1 MIIAILFFSL
11 ASAVCIQLFAKS
23 HLLSTQTVNQNHAV
37 IQAQNLAE
45 SYLALEGDIN
55 AMQDL
60 FSPSEQI
67 SDDTLRLTFDS
78 CWNLCSAENGGSY
91 QAELVHTP
99 AEGTGI
105 MEAQITVYDL
115 SAPEMPIYTIS
126 VMHHTAERGGTMS
139 NSSKKKQFGMNI
151 GSASIL
157 LVFVILCLVSF
168 AVLSIVSANAD
179 SRLSTRVLERTT
191 AYYDACNQAE
201 QSLAGM
207 DNTLRRV
214 YEASDSEDAYY
225 GSVGHGKSYVIP
237 ISDLQSLQV
246 TIEILYPL
254 SADDTFYRI
263 TAWQVLNTEDLQ

>member
-1 MIIAILFFSL
+1 MPRNKHRQKGFRTYYEAFQIQFIFNGNDHSDPVFLPGQRL
-11 ASAVCIQLFAKS
+11 CIQLFAKS

-37 IQAQNLAE
+37 TQAQNLAE

-67 SDDTLRLTFDS
+67 SENTLRLTFDT

-105 MEAQITVYDL
+105 MEARSPCMTCLHRRCLFIQFLSCITL
-115 SAPEMPIYTIS
+115 Q
-126 VMHHTAERGGTMS
+126 RGGGTMS

-179 SRLSTRVLERTT
+179 SRLSTRVWNVLLPTMMPAIRQSSLWPVWTIRCVASTKPPT
-191 AYYDACNQAE
+191 AR
-201 QSLAGM
+201 M
-207 DNTLRRV
+207 
-214 YEASDSEDAYY
+214 
-225 GSVGHGKSYVIP
+225 
-237 ISDLQSLQV
+237 
-246 TIEILYPL
+246 
-254 SADDTFYRI
+254 RI
-263 TAWQVLNTEDLQ
+263 TAP

>member
-1 MIIAILFFSL
+1 
-11 ASAVCIQLFAKS
+11 
-23 HLLSTQTVNQNHAV
+23 
-37 IQAQNLAE
+37 
-45 SYLALEGDIN
+45 
-55 AMQDL
+55 
-60 FSPSEQI
+60 
-67 SDDTLRLTFDS
+67 
-78 CWNLCSAENGGSY
+78 
-91 QAELVHTP
+91 
-99 AEGTGI
+99 
-105 MEAQITVYDL
+105 
-115 SAPEMPIYTIS
+115 
-126 VMHHTAERGGTMS
+126 MS

-179 SRLSTRVLERTT
+179 SKLSSRVLERTT

-207 DNTLRRV
+207 DKTLQRI
-214 YEASDSEDAYY
+214 YASSESEEAYFA
-225 GSVGHGKSYVIP
+225 SVGHVKSYMIP

-263 TAWQVLNTEDLQ
+263 TAWQVLNTEKLQ

>member
-1 MIIAILFFSL
+1 
-11 ASAVCIQLFAKS
+11 
-23 HLLSTQTVNQNHAV
+23 
-37 IQAQNLAE
+37 
-45 SYLALEGDIN
+45 
-55 AMQDL
+55 
-60 FSPSEQI
+60 
-67 SDDTLRLTFDS
+67 
-78 CWNLCSAENGGSY
+78 
-91 QAELVHTP
+91 
-99 AEGTGI
+99 
-105 MEAQITVYDL
+105 
-115 SAPEMPIYTIS
+115 
-126 VMHHTAERGGTMS
+126 
-139 NSSKKKQFGMNI
+139 MNI

-237 ISDLQSLQV
+237 IPICNPYRL
-246 TIEILYPL
+246 PL
-254 SADDTFYRI
+254 RSYTLCLRMTPFTRSPPGRY
-263 TAWQVLNTEDLQ
+263 